1 MALTPNYLQKCTD
14 GIERQYQQLV
24 TEILVDL
31 ADRISHAQG
40 MTSTA
45 EYLNEKL
52 REMSLHQV
60 WINQM
65 LAKVLNTT
73 EKDVEKLMEESTYKS
88 TRSEIKNL
96 EAHGYDTSGLEFA
109 SQIEKSTNVA
119 KNELTNLTRTTGQLA
134 TAKLM
139 NIYDQAYLQ
148 VSTGAYSYDQA
159 VTNAVKKLAKDGL
172 GEVTY
177 PTGAKR
183 TVEAAVRVAVRT
195 SVSQNALKCEE
206 DMLDDMDVN
215 LVEVSSHLGARPSHA
230 VWQGKIYWRKH
241 PEGNYENFYAATG
254 YGTPTGLGGYNCR
267 HQHYAYFGDDDEQA
281 YHHIDETLNKEAYDM
296 EQKQRSLERKL
307 REWDRKE
314 KILNAGGVDSTEAKR
329 WKSYYKKQL
338 DEHVKS
344 SNGFL
349 KRDYAAEKALTKGK
363 ISKSSSASDY
373 TAHYSAKG
381 AKGSETSGS
390 SKGSKASILSKLHD
404 LFNREVRRGALK
416 GKEFENI
423 QEMDEY
429 VSKIL
434 IRMFKGYNPAELVDG
449 DESRSGFLERTV
461 LPGVYT
467 IKRTIVNAAHP
478 EGDTHVNLN
487 NPALAN
493 DIHERGHDLITQ
505 LAMKRCGYKDGQTIL
520 EADARRISQEV
531 SIIEQQFYLAGF
543 TDESYEEILET
554 IDKKISNRAV
564 TQSELLSEALVDF
577 LGKEEDNELANVVV
591 NTFKEEWDK

>member
-31 ADRISHAQG
+31 ADRISHAHG

-45 EYLNEKL
+45 EYLNLKL
-52 REMSLHQV
+52 REMSLHQA

-73 EKDVEKLMEESTYKS
+73 EEEVEKLMEESTYKS

-109 SQIEKSTNVA
+109 AQIEKSTNVA

-148 VSTGAYSYDQA
+148 VSSGAYSYDQA

-195 SVSQNALKCEE
+195 SVAQNALKCEE

-230 VWQGKIYWRKH
+230 IWQGKIYWRKH
-241 PEGNYENFYAATG
+241 PEGNYENFYEATG

-267 HQHYAYFGDDDEQA
+267 HQHYAYFGDDDEQT

-329 WKSYYKKQL
+329 WKSYYKKRL
-338 DEHVKS
+338 YEHVKS

-349 KRDYAAEKALTKGK
+349 KRDYAAEKAWSKKKQIDTGNTPVLAQHKAGSHVDITPQAIQKVRNIRPKGYTN
-363 ISKSSSASDY
+363 SSAEYATSIRRELLGIARDKNQSKEVASLIDLENLVASGY
-373 TAHYSAKG
+373 VLGSNQDVNILADAQAFHMLATGSVSSLELAHNHPG
-381 AKGSETSGS
+381 
-390 SKGSKASILSKLHD
+390 LSYFSL
-404 LFNREVRRGALK
+404 
-416 GKEFENI
+416 
-423 QEMDEY
+423 
-429 VSKIL
+429 
-434 IRMFKGYNPAELVDG
+434 
-449 DESRSGFLERTV
+449 
-461 LPGVYT
+461 
-467 IKRTIVNAAHP
+467 
-478 EGDTHVNLN
+478 
-487 NPALAN
+487 N
-493 DIHERGHDLITQ
+493 DIAVFLQYPAIK
-505 LAMKRCGYKDGQTIL
+505 AMTVVTNQGTTWYINK
-520 EADARRISQEV
+520 
-531 SIIEQQFYLAGF
+531 
-543 TDESYEEILET
+543 TDNFSRV
-554 IDKKISNRAV
+554 KAFS
-564 TQSELLSEALVDF
+564 LLSELSKKYKDDELVEKF
-577 LGKEEDNELANVVV
+577 LKKG
-591 NTFKEEWDK
+591 NTVGIERN

>member
-73 EKDVEKLMEESTYKS
+73 EKEVEKLMEESTYKS

-109 SQIEKSTNVA
+109 AQVEKSTNVA
-119 KNELTNLTRTTGQLA
+119 KNELTNLTRMTGQLA

-139 NIYDQAYLQ
+139 NIYDQTYLQ

-241 PEGNYENFYAATG
+241 PEGNYENFYEATG

-281 YHHIDETLNKEAYDM
+281 YHHIDETLNKEAYEM

-329 WKSYYKKQL
+329 WKSYYKKKL

-344 SNGFL
+344 SHGFL

-363 ISKSSSASDY
+363 TPKSSATSDY

-381 AKGSETSGS
+381 GKGTHGVEV
-390 SKGSKASILSKLHD
+390 SKGSKVSKMSKL
-404 LFNREVRRGALK
+404 LGLITREVKRGALK
-416 GKEFENI
+416 GKEFENM

-429 VSKIL
+429 VVKTL
-434 IRMFKGYNPAELVDG
+434 ARMFNGYKPGELVNG
-449 DESRSGFLERTV
+449 DNSEATFVERTS
-461 LPGVYT
+461 LPGTYL
-467 IKRTIVNAAHP
+467 IKRVIVNVALP
-478 EGDTHVNLN
+478 EGESHVNLN

-493 DIHERGHDLITQ
+493 DIHERGHDLISQ
-505 LAMKRCGYKDGQTIL
+505 LAIKRCGYKDGQLIL
-520 EADARRISQEV
+520 ESDARRILQEEAN
-531 SIIEQQFYLAGF
+531 IYKQFYLAGF
-543 TDESYEEILET
+543 TDESREEILDT
-554 IDKKISNRAV
+554 IEKKISTRAV
-564 TQSELLSEALVDF
+564 TPSEILSEALVDF
-577 LGKEEDNELANVVV
+577 LGKEEDNELVDVFINA
-591 NTFKEEWDK
+591 FKEEWKK

>member
-31 ADRISHAQG
+31 ADRISHAHG

-52 REMSLHQV
+52 REMSLHQA

-73 EKDVEKLMEESTYKS
+73 EEEVEKLMEESTYKS

-109 SQIEKSTNVA
+109 AQIEKSTNVA

-134 TAKLM
+134 TAKLL

-148 VSTGAYSYDQA
+148 VSSGAYSYDQA

-195 SVSQNALKCEE
+195 SVAQNALKCEE

-230 VWQGKIYWRKH
+230 IWQGKIYWRKH
-241 PEGNYENFYAATG
+241 PEGNYENFYEATG

-267 HQHYAYFGDDDEQA
+267 HQHYAYFGEDDEQA
-281 YHHIDETLNKEAYDM
+281 YHHIDETLNKEAYEM

-329 WKSYYKKQL
+329 WKSYYKKKL

-349 KRDYAAEKALTKGK
+349 KRDYAAEKAWSKKKQIDIGNTPVLAQHKAGSHVDITPQAIQKVRNIRPKGYT
-363 ISKSSSASDY
+363 KSSAEYATSIRRELLGIARDKNQSKEVASLIDLENLVASGY
-373 TAHYSAKG
+373 VLGSNQDVNILADAQAFHMLATGPESSLELAHNHPG
-381 AKGSETSGS
+381 
-390 SKGSKASILSKLHD
+390 LSYFSL
-404 LFNREVRRGALK
+404 
-416 GKEFENI
+416 
-423 QEMDEY
+423 
-429 VSKIL
+429 
-434 IRMFKGYNPAELVDG
+434 
-449 DESRSGFLERTV
+449 
-461 LPGVYT
+461 
-467 IKRTIVNAAHP
+467 
-478 EGDTHVNLN
+478 
-487 NPALAN
+487 N
-493 DIHERGHDLITQ
+493 DIAVFLQYPAIK
-505 LAMKRCGYKDGQTIL
+505 AMTVVTNQGTTWYINK
-520 EADARRISQEV
+520 
-531 SIIEQQFYLAGF
+531 
-543 TDESYEEILET
+543 TDNFSRV
-554 IDKKISNRAV
+554 KAFS
-564 TQSELLSEALVDF
+564 LLSELSKKYKDDELVEKF
-577 LGKEEDNELANVVV
+577 LKKG
-591 NTFKEEWDK
+591 NTVGIERN

>member
-31 ADRISHAQG
+31 ADRISHAHG

-52 REMSLHQV
+52 REMSLHQA

-73 EKDVEKLMEESTYKS
+73 EEEVEKLMEESTYKS

-109 SQIEKSTNVA
+109 AQIEKSTNVA

-148 VSTGAYSYDQA
+148 VSSGAYSYDQA

-230 VWQGKIYWRKH
+230 IWQGKIYWRKH
-241 PEGNYENFYAATG
+241 PEGNYENFYEATG

-281 YHHIDETLNKEAYDM
+281 YHHIDETLNKEAYEM

-329 WKSYYKKQL
+329 WKSYYKKKL

-363 ISKSSSASDY
+363 APKSSSASDY
-373 TAHYSAKG
+373 TAHYSDKG
-381 AKGSETSGS
+381 TKGTEV
-390 SKGSKASILSKLHD
+390 SKGSNVSKLLD
-404 LFNREVRRGALK
+404 VITRKVKRGALK
-416 GKEFENI
+416 GKEFENM

-429 VSKIL
+429 VVKTL
-434 IRMFKGYNPAELVDG
+434 ARMFKGYKPAELVNG
-449 DESRSGFLERTV
+449 DESQSSFLERTD

-467 IKRTIVNAAHP
+467 LKRTIVNAAHP
-478 EGDTHVNLN
+478 EGNDHVNLN

-505 LAMKRCGYKDGQTIL
+505 LAMKRCGYKDGQIVL
-520 EADARRISQEV
+520 EADARRIAQEMTN
-531 SIIEQQFYLAGF
+531 IYKQFYLAGF
-543 TDESYEEILET
+543 TEESSEEILDT
-554 IDKKISNRAV
+554 IEKKISTRAV
-564 TQSELLSEALVDF
+564 TPSEVLSEALVDF
-577 LGKEEDNELANVVV
+577 LGKEEDNELVNVFI
-591 NTFKEEWDK
+591 NAFKEEWKK

>member
-109 SQIEKSTNVA
+109 AQIEKSTNVA

-134 TAKLM
+134 TSKLM

-241 PEGNYENFYAATG
+241 PEGNYENFYEATG

-267 HQHYAYFGDDDEQA
+267 HQHYAYFGEDDEQA
-281 YHHIDETLNKEAYDM
+281 YHHIDETLNKEAYEM

-329 WKSYYKKQL
+329 WKSYYKKKL

-344 SNGFL
+344 SHGFL
-349 KRDYAAEKALTKGK
+349 KRDYAAEKAWSAPDKKKASAKPKQLEQAMLSGRDLYAKRLNPPAPRIKVGDLDPDIFAVQDLQTREVILMKEREEHIKERHPEAYEDIMANLSTLITSPDLVMEDTKKPGTRWAILKLSNANIRVVVRLSTTANTAGYKNSIITGQYLTEERLGKYIKGK
-363 ISKSSSASDY
+363 RYI
-373 TAHYSAKG
+373 
-381 AKGSETSGS
+381 
-390 SKGSKASILSKLHD
+390 I
-404 LFNREVRRGALK
+404 
-416 GKEFENI
+416 
-423 QEMDEY
+423 
-429 VSKIL
+429 
-434 IRMFKGYNPAELVDG
+434 
-449 DESRSGFLERTV
+449 
-461 LPGVYT
+461 VY
-467 IKRTIVNAAHP
+467 
-478 EGDTHVNLN
+478 
-487 NPALAN
+487 
-493 DIHERGHDLITQ
+493 
-505 LAMKRCGYKDGQTIL
+505 
-520 EADARRISQEV
+520 
-531 SIIEQQFYLAGF
+531 
-543 TDESYEEILET
+543 
-554 IDKKISNRAV
+554 KK
-564 TQSELLSEALVDF
+564 Q
-577 LGKEEDNELANVVV
+577 K
-591 NTFKEEWDK
+591 

>member
-40 MTSTA
+40 LTSTA

-73 EKDVEKLMEESTYKS
+73 EKEVEKLMEESTYKS

-109 SQIEKSTNVA
+109 AQVEKSTNVA

-134 TAKLM
+134 TSKLM

-241 PEGNYENFYAATG
+241 PEGNYENFYEATG

-329 WKSYYKKQL
+329 WKSYYKKKL
-338 DEHVKS
+338 EDHVKS

-363 ISKSSSASDY
+363 THKSSAASDY
-373 TAHYSAKG
+373 TAHYSDKG
-381 AKGSETSGS
+381 AKGSEV
-390 SKGSKASILSKLHD
+390 SKGPKESKLSKL
-404 LFNREVRRGALK
+404 LGLITREVKRGALK
-416 GKEFENI
+416 GKEFENM

-429 VSKIL
+429 VVKTL
-434 IRMFKGYNPAELVDG
+434 ARMFNGYKPGELVNG
-449 DESRSGFLERTV
+449 DNSEATFVERTS
-461 LPGVYT
+461 LPGTYL
-467 IKRTIVNAAHP
+467 IKRVIVNVALP
-478 EGDTHVNLN
+478 EGESHVNLN

-493 DIHERGHDLITQ
+493 DIHERGHDLISQ
-505 LAMKRCGYKDGQTIL
+505 LAIKRCGYKDGQLIL
-520 EADARRISQEV
+520 ESDARRILQEEAN
-531 SIIEQQFYLAGF
+531 IYKQFYLAGF
-543 TDESYEEILET
+543 TDESREEILDT
-554 IDKKISNRAV
+554 IEKKISTRAV
-564 TQSELLSEALVDF
+564 TPSEILSEALVDF
-577 LGKEEDNELANVVV
+577 LGKEEDNELVDVFINA
-591 NTFKEEWDK
+591 FKEEWKK

>member
-73 EKDVEKLMEESTYKS
+73 EKEVEKLMEESTYKS

-109 SQIEKSTNVA
+109 AQIEKSTNVA

-134 TAKLM
+134 TSKLM

-241 PEGNYENFYAATG
+241 PEGNYENFYEATG

-267 HQHYAYFGDDDEQA
+267 HQHYAYFGEDDEQA
-281 YHHIDETLNKEAYDM
+281 YHHIDETLNKEAYEM

-329 WKSYYKKQL
+329 WKSYYKKKL
-338 DEHVKS
+338 EEHVKS
-344 SNGFL
+344 SHGFL

-363 ISKSSSASDY
+363 SSKSSAASDY
-373 TAHYSAKG
+373 TARYSDKG
-381 AKGSETSGS
+381 AKGSEV
-390 SKGSKASILSKLHD
+390 SKGPKESKLSKL
-404 LFNREVRRGALK
+404 LGLITREVKRGALK
-416 GKEFENI
+416 GTEFGNM

-429 VSKIL
+429 VAKTL
-434 IRMFKGYNPAELVDG
+434 AQMFKGYKPAELVAG
-449 DESRSGFLERTV
+449 DDSESRYLEKTD
-461 LPGVYT
+461 LPGAYT
-467 IKRTIVNAAHP
+467 IKRVIVNASLP
-478 EGDTHVNLN
+478 EGDDHVNIN

-505 LAMKRCGYKDGQTIL
+505 LAMKRCGFKDGQLIL
-520 EADARRISQEV
+520 EKDAYR
-531 SIIEQQFYLAGF
+531 IEQEKSKIYEQFYLAGF
-543 TDESYEEILET
+543 TEESYEEILDAIE
-554 IDKKISNRAV
+554 KKVSKRAT
-564 TQSELLSEALVDF
+564 TQCELFSEALVDF
-577 LGKEEDNELANVVV
+577 LANKEDNELVDVIV
-591 NTFKEEWDK
+591 KTFKKEWKND

>member
-40 MTSTA
+40 LTSTA

-73 EKDVEKLMEESTYKS
+73 EKEVEKLMEESTYKS

-109 SQIEKSTNVA
+109 AQIEKSTNVA

-267 HQHYAYFGDDDEQA
+267 HQHYAYFGEDDEQA
-281 YHHIDETLNKEAYDM
+281 YHHIDETLNKEAYEM

-329 WKSYYKKQL
+329 WKSYYKKKL
-338 DEHVKS
+338 EEHVKS
-344 SNGFL
+344 SHGFL

-363 ISKSSSASDY
+363 SSKSSAASDY
-373 TAHYSAKG
+373 TARYSDKG
-381 AKGSETSGS
+381 AKGSEV
-390 SKGSKASILSKLHD
+390 SKGPRASKLSKL
-404 LFNREVRRGALK
+404 LGLITREVKRGALK
-416 GKEFENI
+416 GKEFENM

-429 VSKIL
+429 VAKTL
-434 IRMFKGYNPAELVDG
+434 ARMFKGYKPAELVDG
-449 DESRSGFLERTV
+449 DESQSGFLERTV